1 MFNRVWKILVLTCV
15 CMSLAIP
22 QLLAEPQGKPFKIGL
37 LAPIT
42 GTQAIMGEDMITGA
56 EMAVEEANRAGG
68 VLGHPLEL
76 IIEDTEVRPAPGMDA
91 ARKLLQVDKVPVL
104 TGGFSSGVSLP
115 IAKYAQ
121 SQGVLYLLGVPT
133 SPLFRDVGSF
143 CMSVTVVDTFKGKA
157 IAEFLDEDTDKD
169 KVGLVFMNNA
179 FGKKLME
186 ATRENLERLGKEIV
200 TTVMYEL
207 NKVDYKAELQ
217 RLYSKDPEVVV
228 GSWYAKEGQMMS
240 KQAYEMGLLD
250 VDKQPWY
257 VAEVTTSFASAMK
270 EIPEVVQGIKG
281 LDPLQPKALFD
292 EKFQARTG
300 HEPITAYSA
309 QYYDAVRMLAMAINF
324 ANSFES
330 EKIRDALFEIDDWYR
345 GMSYGG
351 DKRFDDDGMQAYA
364 AFRKVVIQDGKVA
377 DY

>member
-1 MFNRVWKILVLTCV
+1 MLSRIWKIMVVAAVCLVL
-15 CMSLAIP
+15 SAP
-22 QLLAEPQGKPFKIGL
+22 QLLAEPSGKPFKIGL

-56 EMAVEEANRAGG
+56 EMAVEETNKAGG

-91 ARKLLQVDKVPVL
+91 ARKLIQVNKVPML

-157 IAEFLDEDTDKD
+157 IAEFMDEDTDKD

-186 ATRENLERLGKEIV
+186 ATRENLERLGKEVV

-228 GSWYAKEGQMMS
+228 GSWYAKEGQMMT
-240 KQAYEMGLLD
+240 KQAYEMGLLN

-257 VAEVTTSFASAMK
+257 IAEVTTSFASAMK
-270 EIPEVVQGIKG
+270 EIPEVVEGIKG

-292 EKFQARTG
+292 EKFKARTG

-330 EKIRDALFEIDDWYR
+330 AKIRDALFEIDDWYR

-351 DKRFDDDGMQAYA
+351 DKRFDEDGMQAHA
-364 AFRKVVIQDGKVA
+364 AFRKVVIKDGKVT

>member
-1 MFNRVWKILVLTCV
+1 MVNRRWKILFLLLIS
-15 CMSLAIP
+15 SLLIAP
-22 QLLAEPQGKPFKIGL
+22 QLMAEPQGKPFKIGL

-56 EMAVEEANRAGG
+56 EMAVEETNKAGG
-68 VLGHPLEL
+68 VLGRPLEL

-91 ARKLLQVDKVPVL
+91 ARKLIQVDKVPVI

-121 SQGVLYLLGVPT
+121 NQGLLYLLAVPT
-133 SPLFRDVGSF
+133 SPLFRDVGPF

-157 IAEFLDEDTDKD
+157 IAEFVNEDSDKD
-169 KVGLVFMNNA
+169 KIGLIFMNNA

-217 RLYSKDPEVVV
+217 RLYSKDPEIII
-228 GSWYAKEGQMMS
+228 GTWYAKEGQIMA

-250 VDKQPWY
+250 VQKQPWY
-257 VAEVTTSFASAMK
+257 IPEVTTSFASAMK
-270 EIPEVVQGIKG
+270 EIPEVIEGVKG
-281 LDPLQPKALFD
+281 LDPLEPKKLFA
-292 EKFQARTG
+292 EKFMAKTG

-324 ANSFES
+324 ANSYEPD
-330 EKIRDALFEIDDWYR
+330 KIRDALFQIDDWYR

-351 DKRFDDDGMQAYA
+351 DKRFDEDGMQAYA
-364 AFRKVVIQDGKVA
+364 AFRKVVINNGKVT